1 MITAATEITRTGY
14 CYKYTCS
21 DRSIVLFITRDAFH
35 ELFCVFGDFFAPGT
49 QDAEVT
55 KSPHIVARKLKLV
68 SPDLTLHPDLQDAL
82 RGRTLHTLLCY
93 QDVFYQLISII
104 IHYK

>member
-1 MITAATEITRTGY
+1 MNY
-14 CYKYTCS
+14 
-21 DRSIVLFITRDAFH
+21 
-35 ELFCVFGDFFAPGT
+35 FASLGIFLRQGRRT

-55 KSPHIVARKLKLV
+55 KSPDIVARKLKLV

-93 QDVFYQLISII
+93 QNVFYQLISII
-104 IHYK
+104 IH